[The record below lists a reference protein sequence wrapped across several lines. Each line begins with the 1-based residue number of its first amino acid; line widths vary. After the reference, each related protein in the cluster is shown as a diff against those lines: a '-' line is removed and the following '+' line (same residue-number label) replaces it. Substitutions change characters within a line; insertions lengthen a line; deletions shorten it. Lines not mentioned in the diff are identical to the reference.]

1 MAPAPGA
8 RVPVPIPRHRGQH
21 PDDGAARV
29 AVAGLV
35 LYLVDGLAYFPAG
48 RVLPVGFCRVHGF
61 VTSRFLVLLNLNPR
75 GVFRRTSPPDRG
87 GARCKEDRHGLCK
100 EQKPRPDTK
109 KNTRLQI
116 WKNKMAVS
124 EPRRLFGAGRGT
136 DHSTWQPAP

>member
-1 MAPAPGA
+1 MLGQQAESYAGRDVAPAPGA
-8 RVPVPIPRHRGQH
+8 RVPVPIARHRGQH

-75 GVFRRTSPPDRG
+75 GVFRRT
-87 GARCKEDRHGLCK
+87 A
-100 EQKPRPDTK
+100 
-109 KNTRLQI
+109 
-116 WKNKMAVS
+116 
-124 EPRRLFGAGRGT
+124 RRLGGSEAQGKPSRTIGKKKR
-136 DHSTWQPAP
+136 DRR